1 MFNNLGFYLSSILP
15 SISFTSH
22 PLSPLPTPSSSLPP
36 PVSTHYLLP
45 STFSPSDI
53 QNCIYF
59 HNNLYQ
65 AHLSL
70 SFRHSKTCTPLFP
83 SLHPANIFLLHIFK
97 VKPPPIHLPLPKLIF
112 FPFRHSKLLLSI
124 QFPYTKHLSSG
135 ILFITPS
142 TIDIL
147 LLHIFQAASF
157 HLFAIY

>member
-1 MFNNLGFYLSSILP
+1 MGFYLSSILP

-70 SFRHSKTCTPLFP
+70 SP
-83 SLHPANIFLLHIFK
+83 SDIQ
-97 VKPPPIHLPLPKLIF
+97 KPVPPF
-112 FPFRHSKLLLSI
+112 FPVSIQQTSSCFTYSKSSLLLSI
-124 QFPYTKHLSSG
+124 FHCPNSFFFPSD
-135 ILFITPS
+135 IQNCPFPS
-142 TIDIL
+142 
-147 LLHIFQAASF
+147 SF
-157 HLFAIY
+157 HIPNIFLQAFFSQHLPQ